1 MTFQDFNFNQ
11 LLQEGLDTM
20 GYREPTPI
28 QKQAIPLIL
37 EGKDLIACAQTGTG
51 KTASYLL
58 PVLHKI
64 NDEKTKGI
72 NTLILAPTREL
83 AQQIDQQIEGLA
95 YFTGNTSIAV
105 YGGGDGFNYEQQR
118 RSLNDGVDIIVATPG
133 RLIAHLTSGTI
144 KLTSLKHLI
153 LDEADRMMD
162 MGFYDDIVRI
172 IGYLPEKRQNLMFSA
187 TMPHKIRELTKKIL
201 HQPAEV
207 NIEVSKPSEG
217 ILQQAYVTLDEQKPK
232 LLRMLLKQK
241 EFNSVIIFASRK
253 EIVKKLASSL
263 ERSGLQVEA
272 FHSDLDQAQREKILM
287 AFRGQQL
294 QVIIGTDV
302 LSRGIDVAGISLVI
316 NYDVPPDP
324 EDYIHRIGRTAR
336 AETTGTAITFINQ
349 KDQRKFGRIEKM
361 VGKEI
366 PKIDLPEGLGE
377 SFVYNPLASGGGGHS
392 HGSAPRK
399 WKSKPRATESK

>member
-1 MTFQDFNFNQ
+1 MTFKDFDFNQ

-20 GYREPTPI
+20 GYKEPTPI
-28 QKQAIPLIL
+28 QTQAIPLIL

-58 PVLHKI
+58 PVLNKI
-64 NDEKTKGI
+64 NNGKTVGI

-95 YFTGNTSIAV
+95 YFTGNSSIAV

-144 KLTSLKHLI
+144 KLTNLKHLI

-162 MGFYDDIVRI
+162 MGFYDDIVKI
-172 IGYLPEKRQNLMFSA
+172 ISYLPEKRQNLMFSA

-201 HQPAEV
+201 HNPAEV
-207 NIEVSKPSEG
+207 NIEVSKPSIG
-217 ILQQAYVTLDEQKPK
+217 ILQQAYLTLDEQKAS
-232 LLRMLLKQK
+232 LLKIILKKK
-241 EFNSVIIFASRK
+241 EFTSVIIFASRK

-263 ERSGLQVEA
+263 ERAGVQVDA

-287 AFRGQQL
+287 AFRGKQI

-336 AETTGTAITFINQ
+336 ADTTGTAISFINQ

-361 VGKEI
+361 IEREI
-366 PKIDLPEGLGE
+366 PKIPLPESLGQ
-377 SFVYNPLASGGGGHS
+377 SFEYNPFGHGGGHS
-392 HGSAPRK
+392 HHNAARK
-399 WKSKPRATESK
+399 WKKKPSNVNK

>member
-1 MTFQDFNFNQ
+1 MTFKDFNFNQ

-20 GYREPTPI
+20 GYKEPTPI

-58 PVLHKI
+58 PVLNKI
-64 NDEKTKGI
+64 NNEKTIGI
-72 NTLILAPTREL
+72 NTLILSPTREL

-95 YFTGNTSIAV
+95 YFTGNSSIAV

-118 RSLNDGVDIIVATPG
+118 KSLNDGVDIIVATPG

-144 KLTSLKHLI
+144 KLTNLKHLI

-172 IGYLPEKRQNLMFSA
+172 ISYLPQKRQNLMFSA

-201 HQPAEV
+201 DNPAEV
-207 NIEVSKPSEG
+207 NIEVSKPSIG
-217 ILQQAYVTLDEQKPK
+217 ILQQAYLTLDEQKAN
-232 LLRMLLKQK
+232 LLKIILKKK
-241 EFNSVIIFASRK
+241 EFSSVIVFASRK

-263 ERSGLQVEA
+263 ERAGLQVDA

-287 AFRGQQL
+287 AFRGKQI

-361 VGKEI
+361 IEREI
-366 PKIDLPEGLGE
+366 PKIALPDGLGE
-377 SFVYNPLASGGGGHS
+377 SFEYNPLANGGGHS
-392 HGSAPRK
+392 HHGAPKK
-399 WKSKPRATESK
+399 WKKKKNNANKQA